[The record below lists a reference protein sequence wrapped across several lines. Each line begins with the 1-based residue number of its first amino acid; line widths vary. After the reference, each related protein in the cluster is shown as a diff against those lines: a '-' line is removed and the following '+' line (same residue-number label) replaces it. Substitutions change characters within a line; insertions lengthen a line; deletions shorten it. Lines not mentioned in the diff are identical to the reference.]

1 MRGSPLRRQRWNA
14 PRRQSLAVTSR
25 ESTELTPS
33 EPLQIEDLFY
43 NTPTRLKSLRSSGD
57 EYSRLLQVV
66 LTYSIH
72 NSGIAFSCKKANT
85 ATNSSAD
92 ISTVVG
98 ASVLDNIGVHFG
110 EVVRRELIEVAVDDA
125 GLGVKA
131 SGWFSGPNYG
141 AKKST
146 FMFFINS
153 QSAPAQAR
161 QS

>member
-1 MRGSPLRRQRWNA
+1 
-14 PRRQSLAVTSR
+14 
-25 ESTELTPS
+25 
-33 EPLQIEDLFY
+33 LFY
-43 NTPTRLKSLRSSGD
+43 NTPTRLKSLKSSGD

-72 NSGIAFSCKKANT
+72 NSGIALSCKKANT
-85 ATNSSAD
+85 AASSSAD

-110 EVVRRELIEVAVDDA
+110 EVVRRELVLVEVEDA
-125 GLGVKA
+125 RLGVKA
-131 SGWFSGPNYG
+131 KGYFSGANYG

-153 QSAPAQAR
+153 ER
-161 QS
+161 G